1 MPPWGV
7 RVPSLMHR
15 PRVPELC
22 GMCRPGYSRPYRRVR
37 KIWLGMTSL
46 TVGSRWD
53 GRIRQSVA
61 CS

>member
-22 GMCRPGYSRPYRRVR
+22 GMCLPGYSRPYRRVR
-37 KIWLGMTSL
+37 KISID
-46 TVGSRWD
+46 R
-53 GRIRQSVA
+53 RESV
-61 CS
+61 